1 MKIFGLPV
9 QFVTVAVVSLTLT
22 IYLMAAVADARVES
36 RVDDIAFAFN
46 RPETGSQANLPQF
59 TQKHGAT
66 APQNES
72 IEAGKR
78 PGKAHFYSPAHF
90 IDVYRGI

>member
-36 RVDDIAFAFN
+36 SVDDIAFAFN

-59 TQKHGAT
+59 TQEHGAT

-72 IEAGKR
+72 SEAGKE
-78 PGKAHFYSPAHF
+78 AWESAFLF
-90 IDVYRGI
+90 ICPLH